1 MAFKNKKTNI
11 MKMKHLLLTSFL
23 VAFATFNSNAQS
35 RENKETV
42 QFSSKSEKLTE
53 ATGWEQNKE
62 TGKWIENKNVID
74 DRKCPS
80 YWVSHVSQNFK
91 WMQFATITNGGQKY
105 YVFLYERLGGEY
117 KYPNIREDW
126 EADKRTYFF
135 ILTPTEYDNIKTQ
148 IDLKSGKNIK
158 VTCKMSGHLSDRY
171 KILGGE
177 HLYNEENLLAKIT
190 NAIEKPGYSE
200 TCFIL
205 NSQVVDG
212 QEVVRFRLPES
223 CYSAED
229 YMKTKYFEVKATV
242 FKTILTE

>member
-1 MAFKNKKTNI
+1 MEKSFLKIQN
-11 MKMKHLLLTSFL
+11 LLFTSFL
-23 VAFATFNSNAQS
+23 VALVTFNSNAQS
-35 RENKETV
+35 RENKEIAK
-42 QFSSKSEKLTE
+42 FSSKSEKLTK
-53 ATGWEQNKE
+53 ATGWGQNKIS
-62 TGKWIENKNVID
+62 GKWIDNKNVID

-80 YWVSHVSQNFK
+80 YWISHVSQNFK
-91 WMQFATITNGGQKY
+91 WMQFATISNGGQDY
-105 YVFLYERLGGEY
+105 YAFLYERLGGEY

-135 ILTPTEYDNIKTQ
+135 ILTRLEYEDLNEQ

-158 VTCKMSGHLSDRY
+158 VTSKMSGYLSDRF

-190 NAIEKPGYSE
+190 KAIENPGYSE
-200 TCFIL
+200 TCFVL

-223 CYSAED
+223 CNFTED
-229 YMKTKYFEVKATV
+229 FMKTKYFELRATD
-242 FKTILTE
+242 FEIILIE